1 MRWSTYIGQ
10 GAIRFYLPL
19 DQQLQ
24 NPYYAQLVIVSKG
37 FESRETLMK
46 RLTKRLREDFVG
58 IGTNVQSL
66 EMGPP
71 VGRPIQYRV
80 SGKDIDEVRKHAIAL
95 ASLLDRNEHIGE
107 MIYDWNE
114 PGKVLRVEI
123 AQVVR
128 GRGSGDEQH
137 RHRRADYRGE

>member
-1 MRWSTYIGQ
+1 SIEETRKAVDRLEATLKGDPDIVRWSTYIGQ

-37 FESRETLMK
+37 LASREVLMA
-46 RLTKRLREDFVG
+46 RLQKRLREDFVG
-58 IGTNVQSL
+58 IGSNVQSL

-80 SGKDIDEVRKHAIAL
+80 SGKDIDQVRKHAI
-95 ASLLDRNEHIGE
+95 
-107 MIYDWNE
+107 
-114 PGKVLRVEI
+114 
-123 AQVVR
+123 
-128 GRGSGDEQH
+128 
-137 RHRRADYRGE
+137 

>member
-1 MRWSTYIGQ
+1 VHWSTYIGQ

-37 FESRETLMK
+37 FEERQAMMD
-46 RLTKRLREDFVG
+46 RLQKILHEEFVG

-80 SGKDIDEVRKHAIAL
+80 SGKHR
-95 ASLLDRNEHIGE
+95 
-107 MIYDWNE
+107 
-114 PGKVLRVEI
+114 
-123 AQVVR
+123 QV
-128 GRGSGDEQH
+128 
-137 RHRRADYRGE
+137 